1 MIDSTAIATP
11 PESIK
16 SRNSNFS
23 VQIQIKP
30 RSEFE
35 FALRDTEKP
44 DLVDFGDVVFSVET
58 VIELSAA
65 ALIYFMME

>member
-1 MIDSTAIATP
+1 MIDPTANATP
-11 PESIK
+11 SKSFK

-30 RSEFE
+30 MSEFE
-35 FALRDTEKP
+35 FALQDTEKP

-58 VIELSAA
+58 VIELSAT
-65 ALIYFMME
+65 ALVYFMMG